1 MPEGEKTT
9 KSSTSNQ
16 IANQIESNNEAPVPE
31 NNEVNKNGKKVVII
45 SDEQLPQ
52 LPPCNTPKNH
62 HSTVEK
68 SS

>member
-31 NNEVNKNGKKVVII
+31 NNEVNKNGKK
-45 SDEQLPQ
+45 L
-52 LPPCNTPKNH
+52 
-62 HSTVEK
+62 
-68 SS
+68 